1 MTEGLIS
8 TNKNVI
14 KLCLPLGVVSFI
26 LFICGFI
33 FNNVEKLALYASA
46 VFSFLVA
53 IIIYCY
59 ATEKAQNQHKLEM
72 EQIKDEA
79 SKISKIH
86 YALHLA
92 NPQAKLKNK
101 ITFALKILSEM
112 LPEATFCCYLCQNN
126 NIEFVSA
133 TRNKATNEI
142 EIVLQEDPVIVE
154 ITAKI
159 NSLTNYDNIQ
169 QYGFTKPLTISDADK
184 VYCSIIPIDFY
195 STIFGLVVKIGKTKL
210 PEETETRILQEF
222 CKGLAIVIDN
232 HKTNAVS
239 TPTPKVSAEQQND
252 TFDLVEQLYESMQV
266 SAFPSLPSWSIAKY
280 FVPSTTTN
288 RADFL
293 DYIDTSVNKQLIILG
308 KCSGRGLSASM
319 YINKLKLMIRCF
331 AEECPTPAHLL
342 NKLSIYLS
350 TDLMPDN
357 FVDMIAIQISP
368 LDNQVCLAMAGNTS
382 PIINRTRNGFAE
394 LPQLEAGIPLGLF
407 NQGTEPYKNQYID
420 TTPGDGIIIHTDGIT
435 DFPAKGKERVTNED
449 IKNILEK
456 LPEQSAEDMLNNL
469 VREIT
474 GNNSGEIP
482 EEDHS
487 IVFLKAE

>member
-184 VYCSIIPIDFY
+184 V
-195 STIFGLVVKIGKTKL
+195 
-210 PEETETRILQEF
+210 
-222 CKGLAIVIDN
+222 
-232 HKTNAVS
+232 
-239 TPTPKVSAEQQND
+239 
-252 TFDLVEQLYESMQV
+252 
-266 SAFPSLPSWSIAKY
+266 
-280 FVPSTTTN
+280 
-288 RADFL
+288 
-293 DYIDTSVNKQLIILG
+293 
-308 KCSGRGLSASM
+308 
-319 YINKLKLMIRCF
+319 
-331 AEECPTPAHLL
+331 
-342 NKLSIYLS
+342 
-350 TDLMPDN
+350 
-357 FVDMIAIQISP
+357 
-368 LDNQVCLAMAGNTS
+368 
-382 PIINRTRNGFAE
+382 
-394 LPQLEAGIPLGLF
+394 
-407 NQGTEPYKNQYID
+407 
-420 TTPGDGIIIHTDGIT
+420 
-435 DFPAKGKERVTNED
+435 
-449 IKNILEK
+449 
-456 LPEQSAEDMLNNL
+456 
-469 VREIT
+469 
-474 GNNSGEIP
+474 
-482 EEDHS
+482 
-487 IVFLKAE
+487 